1 MAGWAR
7 HGIGKFLGRL
17 QRRQPRVCKLSRS
30 VLGLEMLW
38 PENSTCVFLGKNEG
52 TLDWPRRAGRPAGAS
67 SYGHMG
73 CVAVYTPCC
82 IWRADGLGR
91 NRRVMGRATEAT
103 ADCLWFVAECFVA
116 PIALAGKHD
125 LRISR
130 GKRGVTRIAAV
141 STSAGRWSMGAIA
154 GLLWR
159 SIPRAVSD
167 W

>member
-1 MAGWAR
+1 
-7 HGIGKFLGRL
+7 
-17 QRRQPRVCKLSRS
+17 
-30 VLGLEMLW
+30 
-38 PENSTCVFLGKNEG
+38 
-52 TLDWPRRAGRPAGAS
+52 
-67 SYGHMG
+67 MG
-73 CVAVYTPCC
+73 CVALYTPCC
-82 IWRADGLGR
+82 IWRADGLGG

-130 GKRGVTRIAAV
+130 GKRGVTRIATV
-141 STSAGRWSMGAIA
+141 STSAGRWSMRAIA

-167 W
+167 WWLARGGKRPGPAYPLTNILIITGYWPRLARASLAAAFSVSLSLPSPSVSNFASNF